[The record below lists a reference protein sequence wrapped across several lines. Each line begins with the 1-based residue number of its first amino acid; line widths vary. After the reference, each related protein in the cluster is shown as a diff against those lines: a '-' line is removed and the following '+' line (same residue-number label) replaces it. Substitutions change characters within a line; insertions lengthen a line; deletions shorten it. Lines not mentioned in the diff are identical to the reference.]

1 MITGILAIVYAMVC
15 IKTIR
20 ANTFFEGFILRTML
34 CGAMTF
40 FLYQISGDKTLAS
53 SYNSTW
59 YVIKVGMGF
68 WILALP
74 LGILGLLNSVN
85 YPVWDSIPKQAISV
99 FLMFVFVGLFEEMAF
114 RAVINDAI
122 IYRFRDKKY
131 VFVLS
136 AAVSSL
142 AFGAAHIIGADL
154 SDIWA
159 IGKTLQTAIF
169 GLAIL
174 FLYWKTRNIWACG
187 IIHGIYDFL
196 LSIRDC
202 FFNVPNDGISY
213 VMTGEAGKAIL
224 FVYAVITVIE
234 LFIFWMI
241 YRKIGKKIDYQ
252 KIREE
257 W

>member
-1 MITGILAIVYAMVC
+1 MVC

-20 ANTFFEGFILRTML
+20 TETFFEGFILRTML
-34 CGAMTF
+34 CGAMAF
-40 FLYQISGDKTLAS
+40 FLYQISGDKILAS

-74 LGILGLLNSVN
+74 LGLLGLFNSVD
-85 YPVWDSIPKQAISV
+85 YPVWDNIPLHALSV

-122 IYRFRDKKY
+122 IYRFRDRKY

-136 AAVSSL
+136 AVLSSL
-142 AFGAAHIIGADL
+142 VFGAAHIVGADL
-154 SDIWA
+154 SESWAIIQA
-159 IGKTLQTAIF
+159 IGKTIQAGVF

-187 IIHGIYDFL
+187 IIHGVYDFL
-196 LSIRDC
+196 LSISDC
-202 FFNVPNDGISY
+202 IFNVPPAKINY
-213 VMTGEAGKAIL
+213 VTAGEAGRYVVVI
-224 FVYAVITVIE
+224 YRVITMIE

-241 YRKIGKKIDYQ
+241 YRRIGKQIDYR